1 MDDIVKQALAKWPN
15 VPDCYGWLALD
26 ARGRWFLRDL
36 TTQACGPF
44 PASKGSLLQHEKLL
58 AFIGR
63 NYAVD
68 ARGCWFF
75 QNGPQRVYVELED
88 TPVVWRMDPD
98 GSVCSHTGVLAQP
111 SQCLVD
117 EQGHVYL
124 VADGVLGLVHTQDVM
139 RMATAIES
147 GRWEPQEVD
156 SRQLESAF
164 HFVRS
169 PERLEMKLP
178 SVAA

>member
-36 TTQACGPF
+36 ATQSCGFF
-44 PASKGSLLQHEKLL
+44 PASKGSLLQHEKLM

-88 TPVVWRMDPD
+88 TPVVWRLDAE
-98 GSVCSHTGVLAQP
+98 GGVQSHTGLQAQP
-111 SQCLVD
+111 TQCLVD
-117 EQGHVYL
+117 EQGRVYL
-124 VADGVLGLVHTQDVM
+124 LADGVLGLVHTQDVM
-139 RMATAIES
+139 RVATEIEL
-147 GRWEPQEVD
+147 GRWQPQEVD
-156 SRQLESAF
+156 SAALEATF
-164 HFVRS
+164 GFVRS
-169 PERLEMKLP
+169 PERLDVMAS